1 MQVAL
6 DQDDHGNFSKCLGI
20 SARHFR
26 KQCWLESEASNQ
38 FVFKEKPC
46 PFLKD
51 NRGPHDNC
59 RLEARRSCTHAHK
72 NDFVFRL
79 TGVIH
84 NSSVCPIVFRVYEY
98 LKAKIWHVENL
109 EYFDGCG

>member
-1 MQVAL
+1 MK
-6 DQDDHGNFSKCLGI
+6 SLGI

-26 KQCWLESEASNQ
+26 KQYWVESEESDQ

-51 NRGPHDNC
+51 NRCPHDNC
-59 RLEARRSCTHAHK
+59 RPEARRSYTHAHK

-79 TGVIH
+79 RGVIH
-84 NSSVCPIVFRVYEY
+84 KSSVCPIVFRGYEY
-98 LKAKIWHVENL
+98 LKAKIWHIEDL
-109 EYFDGCG
+109 EYFDDFG